1 MTSNRLWK
9 TLRRLVYETAV
20 RWGWEIRRWPHPATY
35 AGALKQILNSRNI
48 NCIIDVGAN
57 RGQFALLTRKL
68 GYRGRIVSIEPGLEA
83 FKVLES
89 LAEADKDWL
98 VLRMALGSKPGK
110 VKLHVTSSDDLS
122 SLLPPAA
129 CASVY
134 FPEASQVVRV
144 EEVSMSTLSLLFDEL
159 VKGISDPCVFLKID
173 TQGYDFEVLK
183 GAESILPKISA
194 LQIEVAFVPLYEGV
208 PSWHE
213 IILWCES
220 HRFRLHGLFPVL
232 YDPSGYLVE
241 ADAIF
246 VRIKENGG

>member
-1 MTSNRLWK
+1 MTLNHLWK
-9 TLRRLVYETAV
+9 TFRRFVYETGI

-68 GYRGRIVSIEPGLEA
+68 GYRGRIVSIEPGSEA

-89 LAEADKDWL
+89 LAAADKDWL
-98 VLRMALGSKPGK
+98 VLRMALGAEPGK
-110 VKLHVTSSDDLS
+110 AKLHITSWDELS
-122 SLLPPAA
+122 SLLLPTVHIHRYSPHL
-129 CASVY
+129 
-134 FPEASQVVRV
+134 SQVVRV
-144 EEVSMSTLSLLFDEL
+144 EEVSVSTLTLLFDEL
-159 VKGISDPCVFLKID
+159 IEGISEPRVFLKID

-183 GAESILPKISA
+183 GAETVLSRIDA
-194 LQIEVAFVPLYEGV
+194 LQVEVAFVPLYNGQ
-208 PSWHE
+208 PSGYE
-213 IILWCES
+213 VISWCES
-220 HRFRLHGLFPVL
+220 HGFRLHGLFPIVH
-232 YDPSGYLVE
+232 DPSGYLVE

>member
-1 MTSNRLWK
+1 MTLNHLWK
-9 TLRRLVYETAV
+9 TLRRLVYEIAV

-68 GYRGRIVSIEPGLEA
+68 GYRGRIVSIEPGSEA

-110 VKLHVTSSDDLS
+110 VKLHVTFSDDLS

-134 FPEASQVVRV
+134 FPETSQVVRV

-213 IILWCES
+213 MILWCES
-220 HRFRLHGLFPVL
+220 HRFGLHGLFPVL
-232 YDPSGYLVE
+232 HDPSGYLVE

>member
-35 AGALKQILNSRNI
+35 AGALKYILNSHNI

-68 GYRGRIVSIEPGLEA
+68 GYRGRIVSIEPGSEA

-89 LAEADKDWL
+89 LAAADKDWL

-110 VKLHVTSSDDLS
+110 VKLHVTFSDDLS

-134 FPEASQVVRV
+134 FPETSQVVRT

-159 VKGISDPCVFLKID
+159 VKGIPDPCVFLKID

-183 GAESILPKISA
+183 GAESVLPKISA
-194 LQIEVAFVPLYEGV
+194 LQIEVAFVPIYDGV
-208 PSWHE
+208 PPWHE
-213 IILWCES
+213 VISWCES
-220 HRFRLHGLFPVL
+220 YGFGLYGLFPVL
-232 YDPSGYLVE
+232 RDPNGHLIE
-241 ADAIF
+241 ADAIL
-246 VRIKENGG
+246 VQVQGK